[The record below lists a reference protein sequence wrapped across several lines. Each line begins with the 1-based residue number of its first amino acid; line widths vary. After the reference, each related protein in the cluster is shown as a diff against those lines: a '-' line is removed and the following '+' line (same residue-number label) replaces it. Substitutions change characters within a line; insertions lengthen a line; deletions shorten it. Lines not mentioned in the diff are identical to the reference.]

1 MNKIDYGEWQNKR
14 REFRKVRERYGFK
27 RQPSSRPRDETER
40 DLLMRADKARMD
52 RWIASGRL
60 TFINPRKV
68 RINLQAH

>member
-1 MNKIDYGEWQNKR
+1 MNKIDYSEWQNKR

-27 RQPSSRPRDETER
+27 RKASSRPRDETER

-60 TFINPRKV
+60 VFITSRKIKFNP
-68 RINLQAH
+68 